1 MRSGSYDDILS
12 EYPRPQMRRT
22 DYHMLNGLWEY
33 AFVPADGSS
42 SSEDP
47 AHFTAQGIIRVPFSP
62 EALLSRV
69 HRRLEPT
76 EYLWYHRELSFSTEE
91 LSQKEENMHCILHFD
106 AVDQEATVFLGTK
119 QLGIHSG
126 GYLPFSL
133 DITEYV
139 NEDPVSLYV
148 KVRDLTD
155 TGYATRGK
163 QTLNRGALKA
173 VKLNTEVTLYT
184 YLNVREDAVDLFGFA
199 TKAELET
206 FKNLISVSGVGP
218 KAGLAVLSELSPEQ
232 VAMAIASDDLKTIT
246 RAQGIG
252 KKIAQRIV
260 LELKDKL
267 AKAAKEDSSFAQAA
281 QNSVNVSTGNVPK
294 AIEALGVLGYSP
306 SDVSPVLATLD
317 SALPVEQL
325 ISLTL
330 KQMGRQ

>member
-1 MRSGSYDDILS
+1 
-12 EYPRPQMRRT
+12 
-22 DYHMLNGLWEY
+22 MLY
-33 AFVPADGSS
+33 SV
-42 SSEDP
+42 
-47 AHFTAQGIIRVPFSP
+47 
-62 EALLSRV
+62 
-69 HRRLEPT
+69 
-76 EYLWYHRELSFSTEE
+76 
-91 LSQKEENMHCILHFD
+91 
-106 AVDQEATVFLGTK
+106 
-119 QLGIHSG
+119 
-126 GYLPFSL
+126 
-133 DITEYV
+133 
-139 NEDPVSLYV
+139 
-148 KVRDLTD
+148 
-155 TGYATRGK
+155 RGK
-163 QTLNRGALKA
+163 LIAIESNAAVVECGGVGYMCQTTMNTLKA

-184 YLNVREDAVDLFGFA
+184 YLNVMEDAVDLFGFA

-267 AKAAKEDSSFAQAA
+267 AKAAKEDSSFAQTA

>member
-1 MRSGSYDDILS
+1 
-12 EYPRPQMRRT
+12 
-22 DYHMLNGLWEY
+22 MLY
-33 AFVPADGSS
+33 SV
-42 SSEDP
+42 
-47 AHFTAQGIIRVPFSP
+47 
-62 EALLSRV
+62 
-69 HRRLEPT
+69 
-76 EYLWYHRELSFSTEE
+76 
-91 LSQKEENMHCILHFD
+91 
-106 AVDQEATVFLGTK
+106 
-119 QLGIHSG
+119 
-126 GYLPFSL
+126 
-133 DITEYV
+133 
-139 NEDPVSLYV
+139 
-148 KVRDLTD
+148 
-155 TGYATRGK
+155 RGK
-163 QTLNRGALKA
+163 LIAIESNAAVVECGGVGYMCQTTMNTLKA

-267 AKAAKEDSSFAQAA
+267 AKAAKEDSSFAQVA

-306 SDVSPVLATLD
+306 SDVSPVRATLD

>member
-1 MRSGSYDDILS
+1 
-12 EYPRPQMRRT
+12 
-22 DYHMLNGLWEY
+22 MLY
-33 AFVPADGSS
+33 SV
-42 SSEDP
+42 
-47 AHFTAQGIIRVPFSP
+47 
-62 EALLSRV
+62 
-69 HRRLEPT
+69 
-76 EYLWYHRELSFSTEE
+76 
-91 LSQKEENMHCILHFD
+91 
-106 AVDQEATVFLGTK
+106 
-119 QLGIHSG
+119 
-126 GYLPFSL
+126 
-133 DITEYV
+133 
-139 NEDPVSLYV
+139 
-148 KVRDLTD
+148 
-155 TGYATRGK
+155 RGK
-163 QTLNRGALKA
+163 LIAIESNAAVVECGGVGYMCQTTMNTLKA

-267 AKAAKEDSSFAQAA
+267 AKAAKEDSSFSQAA

>member
-1 MRSGSYDDILS
+1 
-12 EYPRPQMRRT
+12 
-22 DYHMLNGLWEY
+22 MLY
-33 AFVPADGSS
+33 SV
-42 SSEDP
+42 
-47 AHFTAQGIIRVPFSP
+47 
-62 EALLSRV
+62 
-69 HRRLEPT
+69 
-76 EYLWYHRELSFSTEE
+76 
-91 LSQKEENMHCILHFD
+91 
-106 AVDQEATVFLGTK
+106 
-119 QLGIHSG
+119 
-126 GYLPFSL
+126 
-133 DITEYV
+133 
-139 NEDPVSLYV
+139 
-148 KVRDLTD
+148 
-155 TGYATRGK
+155 RGK
-163 QTLNRGALKA
+163 LIAIESNAAVVECGGVGYMCQTTMNTLKA

-199 TKAELET
+199 AKAELET

-267 AKAAKEDSSFAQAA
+267 AKAAKEDSSFAQVA

>member
-1 MRSGSYDDILS
+1 
-12 EYPRPQMRRT
+12 
-22 DYHMLNGLWEY
+22 MLY
-33 AFVPADGSS
+33 SV
-42 SSEDP
+42 
-47 AHFTAQGIIRVPFSP
+47 
-62 EALLSRV
+62 
-69 HRRLEPT
+69 
-76 EYLWYHRELSFSTEE
+76 
-91 LSQKEENMHCILHFD
+91 
-106 AVDQEATVFLGTK
+106 
-119 QLGIHSG
+119 
-126 GYLPFSL
+126 
-133 DITEYV
+133 
-139 NEDPVSLYV
+139 
-148 KVRDLTD
+148 
-155 TGYATRGK
+155 RGK
-163 QTLNRGALKA
+163 LIAIESNAAIVECGGVGYMCQTTMNTLKD

-199 TKAELET
+199 TKSELET

-267 AKAAKEDSSFAQAA
+267 AKAANEDSSFAKAA

-317 SALPVEQL
+317 STLPVEQL

>member
-1 MRSGSYDDILS
+1 
-12 EYPRPQMRRT
+12 
-22 DYHMLNGLWEY
+22 MLY
-33 AFVPADGSS
+33 SV
-42 SSEDP
+42 
-47 AHFTAQGIIRVPFSP
+47 
-62 EALLSRV
+62 
-69 HRRLEPT
+69 
-76 EYLWYHRELSFSTEE
+76 
-91 LSQKEENMHCILHFD
+91 
-106 AVDQEATVFLGTK
+106 
-119 QLGIHSG
+119 
-126 GYLPFSL
+126 
-133 DITEYV
+133 
-139 NEDPVSLYV
+139 
-148 KVRDLTD
+148 
-155 TGYATRGK
+155 RGK
-163 QTLNRGALKA
+163 LIAIESNAAVVECGGVGYMCQTTMNTLKA

-184 YLNVREDAVDLFGFA
+184 YLNVRGDAVDLFGFA

-267 AKAAKEDSSFAQAA
+267 AKAAKEDSSFAQVA

>member
-1 MRSGSYDDILS
+1 
-12 EYPRPQMRRT
+12 
-22 DYHMLNGLWEY
+22 MLY
-33 AFVPADGSS
+33 SV
-42 SSEDP
+42 
-47 AHFTAQGIIRVPFSP
+47 
-62 EALLSRV
+62 
-69 HRRLEPT
+69 
-76 EYLWYHRELSFSTEE
+76 
-91 LSQKEENMHCILHFD
+91 
-106 AVDQEATVFLGTK
+106 
-119 QLGIHSG
+119 
-126 GYLPFSL
+126 
-133 DITEYV
+133 
-139 NEDPVSLYV
+139 
-148 KVRDLTD
+148 
-155 TGYATRGK
+155 RGK
-163 QTLNRGALKA
+163 LIAIESNAAVVECGGVGYMCQTTMNTLKA

-267 AKAAKEDSSFAQAA
+267 AKAAKEDSSFAQVA
-281 QNSVNVSTGNVPK
+281 QNSMNVSTGNVPK

>member
-1 MRSGSYDDILS
+1 
-12 EYPRPQMRRT
+12 
-22 DYHMLNGLWEY
+22 MLY
-33 AFVPADGSS
+33 SV
-42 SSEDP
+42 
-47 AHFTAQGIIRVPFSP
+47 
-62 EALLSRV
+62 
-69 HRRLEPT
+69 
-76 EYLWYHRELSFSTEE
+76 
-91 LSQKEENMHCILHFD
+91 
-106 AVDQEATVFLGTK
+106 
-119 QLGIHSG
+119 
-126 GYLPFSL
+126 
-133 DITEYV
+133 
-139 NEDPVSLYV
+139 
-148 KVRDLTD
+148 
-155 TGYATRGK
+155 RGK
-163 QTLNRGALKA
+163 LIAIESNAAVVECGGVGYMCQTTMNTLKA

-206 FKNLISVSGVGP
+206 FKNLIGVSGVGP

-267 AKAAKEDSSFAQAA
+267 AKAAKEDSSFAQVA

>member
-1 MRSGSYDDILS
+1 
-12 EYPRPQMRRT
+12 
-22 DYHMLNGLWEY
+22 MLY
-33 AFVPADGSS
+33 SV
-42 SSEDP
+42 
-47 AHFTAQGIIRVPFSP
+47 
-62 EALLSRV
+62 
-69 HRRLEPT
+69 
-76 EYLWYHRELSFSTEE
+76 
-91 LSQKEENMHCILHFD
+91 
-106 AVDQEATVFLGTK
+106 
-119 QLGIHSG
+119 
-126 GYLPFSL
+126 
-133 DITEYV
+133 
-139 NEDPVSLYV
+139 
-148 KVRDLTD
+148 
-155 TGYATRGK
+155 RGK
-163 QTLNRGALKA
+163 LIAIESNAAVVECGGVGYMCQTTMNTLKA

-184 YLNVREDAVDLFGFA
+184 YLNVREDA
-199 TKAELET
+199 
-206 FKNLISVSGVGP
+206 
-218 KAGLAVLSELSPEQ
+218 ELSPEQ

-267 AKAAKEDSSFAQAA
+267 AKAAKEDSSFAQAV

>member
-1 MRSGSYDDILS
+1 
-12 EYPRPQMRRT
+12 
-22 DYHMLNGLWEY
+22 MLY
-33 AFVPADGSS
+33 SV
-42 SSEDP
+42 
-47 AHFTAQGIIRVPFSP
+47 
-62 EALLSRV
+62 
-69 HRRLEPT
+69 
-76 EYLWYHRELSFSTEE
+76 
-91 LSQKEENMHCILHFD
+91 
-106 AVDQEATVFLGTK
+106 
-119 QLGIHSG
+119 
-126 GYLPFSL
+126 
-133 DITEYV
+133 
-139 NEDPVSLYV
+139 
-148 KVRDLTD
+148 
-155 TGYATRGK
+155 RGK
-163 QTLNRGALKA
+163 LIAIESNAAVVECGGVGYMCQTTMNTLKA

-267 AKAAKEDSSFAQAA
+267 AKAAKEDSSFAQVA

-306 SDVSPVLATLD
+306 SDVLPVLATLD